1 VSNRSPAAPHSASPS
16 ELKERLEAER
26 RGSPF
31 LVYRDADG
39 SQRIFELAD
48 TLERITVGRAG
59 ANDVVLHWD
68 AEASRLHAELERL
81 AGLWTVSDDE
91 LSSNGTYVNGAR
103 VGGRRRLRDGDLL
116 RVGRTS
122 LLFREPQRGE
132 SRTTLAAE
140 GLPALPA
147 LSPAQRRVL
156 VSLCRPFRESTS
168 FTTPAT
174 NKQIADELVV
184 SVEAVKTHMRAL
196 FRKFRIEDLPHNE
209 KRQRLAELAFQ
220 TGAVSEREL

>member
-26 RGSPF
+26 RGTPF
-31 LVYRDADG
+31 LVYRDAQG
-39 SQRIFELAD
+39 AQRLFELAESV
-48 TLERITVGRAG
+48 ERITVGRSG
-59 ANDVVLHWD
+59 ANDVALHWD

-81 AGLWTVSDDE
+81 AERWTVSDDE

-116 RVGRTS
+116 RVGRTI

-132 SRTTLAAE
+132 SRVTLAAE
-140 GLPALPA
+140 ELPALPD

-156 VSLCRPFRESTS
+156 LSLCRPFKDSTS
-168 FTTPAT
+168 FTSPAT
-174 NKQIADELVV
+174 NKQIADELVL
-184 SVEAVKTHMRAL
+184 SVEAVKSHMRAL
-196 FRKFRIEDLPHNE
+196 FQKFAIEDLPHNE
-209 KRQRLAELAFQ
+209 KRQRLAEVAFQ
-220 TGAVSEREL
+220 AGAVAERDL